1 MKKILFL
8 LLAVA
13 LFVNCDPKPEV
24 EIDKG
29 QLDPN
34 AKIVLRPDKSVKT
47 RSVIG
52 GSPKLPTLMYSFTVY
67 LLKHFIIYLSM

>member
-1 MKKILFL
+1 MKKIILLSFFFGL
-8 LLAVA
+8 LLS
-13 LFVNCDPKPEV
+13 CDPKPEV

-67 LLKHFIIYLSM
+67 LLKHFQLHQ